1 MKITRRSSFAPAR
14 RRQLAT
20 VVAMLAA
27 GTLSLLGT
35 PANAQVTFT
44 KPIRI
49 IVGQPAGGGTDSI
62 ARLLAQGM
70 SDALGQSIVIEN
82 RPGAGGTIGNAITAS
97 AAPDGYTIMLG
108 EIACLSISPT
118 LYSGTIDPQAAFEP
132 IGLVASNTFA
142 LVANPKAGFKDLP
155 DLIAK
160 AKAKPNSISYATP
173 GNGTLQ
179 HLAAELFKSSAGIS
193 MEHIPYKGGAP
204 ATMAVLSGEV
214 PIALI
219 GIPPL
224 VPHIASGKLQPL
236 AVGSSK
242 RVRELFNVPTFAEG
256 GVKDFEAII
265 WYGLVAPKGTPKDVL
280 AALHA
285 AADKAVA
292 MPTVQAGFAKAG
304 VEPMTSTSEQFASLI
319 KSERTKWEKVIRAA
333 NVKVD

>member
-1 MKITRRSSFAPAR
+1 MNITRRSPVAPSR
-14 RRQLAT
+14 RRRLVTVAAILGAGSLAMPGAL
-20 VVAMLAA
+20 V
-27 GTLSLLGT
+27 
-35 PANAQVTFT
+35 NAQVTFT
-44 KPIRI
+44 KPLRI

-70 SDALGQSIVIEN
+70 SDALGQSIVVEN
-82 RPGAGGTIGNAITAS
+82 RPGAGGTIGNAVAAG

-142 LVANPKAGFKDLP
+142 LVANPAAGFKDLP

-160 AKAKPNSISYATP
+160 ARAKPGSISYATP

-179 HLAAELFKSSAGIS
+179 HLAAELFKSSVGIS

-224 VPHIASGKLQPL
+224 MPHFAAGKLQPL

-242 RVRELFNVPTFAEG
+242 RTRDLPNVPTFAES

-285 AADKAVA
+285 AANKAVA
-292 MPTVQAGFAKAG
+292 TQTVQAGFAKAG
-304 VEPMTSTSEQFASLI
+304 VEPMTSTAEQFATLI
-319 KSERTKWEKVIRAA
+319 KNEREKWGKVIRAA
-333 NVKVD
+333 GVKVD